1 MTIKGFFTYLHGET
15 SNGAVYASI
24 SEEAVGDGCLRTN
37 DFTLAFQ
44 FPLDASAN
52 NPRDIFAT
60 RTYHDDFTFFDT
72 MHKVRSHYV
81 SILISHS
88 SADVKTTVG
97 ISCAPLK
104 KCFFLNSN
112 F

>member
-1 MTIKGFFTYLHGET
+1 
-15 SNGAVYASI
+15 
-24 SEEAVGDGCLRTN
+24 
-37 DFTLAFQ
+37 
-44 FPLDASAN
+44 
-52 NPRDIFAT
+52 
-60 RTYHDDFTFFDT
+60 

-104 KCFFLNSN
+104 KCFKILIFESDLFLNTMPIGESDVFRMVEGGIDTN
-112 F
+112 AIIIIFFFHLPNTV

>member
-1 MTIKGFFTYLHGET
+1 
-15 SNGAVYASI
+15 
-24 SEEAVGDGCLRTN
+24 
-37 DFTLAFQ
+37 
-44 FPLDASAN
+44 
-52 NPRDIFAT
+52 
-60 RTYHDDFTFFDT
+60 

-104 KCFFLNSN
+104 KEIFLIPLILIFKSDHFSNTVPIRESDVFRMVVGGIDTNAIIIFFHLPNT